1 MILKRG
7 LIIGLIA
14 LFAAPGL
21 AMAQNASPPPP
32 VDVTGL
38 SAAQIAEIQ
47 AQVEAK
53 KTETPVGQARAT
65 VEAANEWINIGEGI
79 GAGVAAAAR
88 ETGQVVNEFADT
100 PVGKMTTFVILYK
113 VIGKDIIGLIVGTI
127 LLIAFVS
134 IWLVYTNKMFS
145 KEKTITINADKSK
158 VIEYRD
164 KEWSEGSVGA
174 CMISVAV
181 LLIVSALLLIVI
193 LP

>member
-21 AMAQNASPPPP
+21 ALAQQSVNVEGLNAQQ
-32 VDVTGL
+32 V
-38 SAAQIAEIQ
+38 AEIQ
-47 AQVEAK
+47 AQIEAK
-53 KTETPVGQARAT
+53 KTETPEGQVRAT
-65 VEAANEWINIGEGI
+65 VERANEWVDIGEGI

-88 ETGQVVNEFADT
+88 ETGQVVNEFANT

-113 VIGKDIIGLIVGTI
+113 VVGKDIISFIVGSI

-145 KEKTITINADKSK
+145 KEKTITINADKSRT
-158 VIEYRD
+158 IEYRD

-174 CMISVAV
+174 CILSVLV
-181 LLIVSALLLIVI
+181 LLVVSALLLIVI
-193 LP
+193 L